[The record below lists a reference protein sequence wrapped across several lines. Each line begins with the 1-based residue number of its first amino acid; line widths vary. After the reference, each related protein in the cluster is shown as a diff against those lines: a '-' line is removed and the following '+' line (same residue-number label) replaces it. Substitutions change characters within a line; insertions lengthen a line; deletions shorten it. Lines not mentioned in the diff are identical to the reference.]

1 MVFDALGNEPGHM
14 SVGNLRRIAF
24 RLTGDGLNAQLI
36 DLSGGLRGQ
45 YGAEAQ
51 FLEEHCPEWE
61 VLIEI

>member
-1 MVFDALGNEPGHM
+1 M
-14 SVGNLRRIAF
+14 SVGDLRRVALRF
-24 RLTGDGLNAQLI
+24 TRDGLNAQLI

-51 FLEEHCPEWE
+51 FLKEHCPEWE